1 MYSQLIYSTA
11 TKLEI
16 NPNVRVTRR
25 MSLEMMELASNP
37 TNFLNRKGSV
47 TGRKRRSVNSIEA
60 FFNSFLDDSNEPKY
74 FIQNN
79 IDDKE
84 YMLSFNKTFIN
95 TKLPRS
101 RKVSQDDDFLY
112 NYVGQNY

>member
-1 MYSQLIYSTA
+1 MYTQLIYSSE

-25 MSLEMMELASNP
+25 MSLEMELAGNP
-37 TNFLNRKGSV
+37 TNFLTRKGSV
-47 TGRKRRSVNSIEA
+47 TGRNRRSINSIDG

-84 YMLSFNKTFIN
+84 YMLSFNETFIN
-95 TKLPRS
+95 TKSQRS
-101 RKVSQDDDFLY
+101 RKVSQNDDFLY